1 MRERPITPRRPVPGG
16 LSPHGVCPPGRRE
29 GLVTRLAADDAVRPG
44 GSLPAGRRSGRATMK
59 VTVLGA
65 GSWGTTVASLLC
77 RRDHE
82 VLLWA
87 RNPEVAGEV
96 SDQHTNVEYLPDAQL
111 PRQLRGTADLEEAAR
126 HAELLVVGVPT
137 GAFRDTLQRVRPH
150 LAPWIPVISL
160 SKGLER
166 ETHLRMTEVV
176 KQVLPGRPAA
186 ALTGPNLA
194 KEIMAGQAA
203 ASVIATEDLAVAAA
217 LQRVVRRGMFRVY
230 THHDVVG
237 CEIGGALKNVVA
249 IATGMAEGL
258 GVGDNTRAAVMSRGL
273 AELTTLAVAMGGEAP
288 TLAGLAGMGDLVA
301 TCMSPHSRNR
311 HVGEQLGLGRW
322 LEEILG
328 EMRMVAEGVK
338 TVATVVELADEYGMS
353 MPIARTIHDLVSGKM
368 KAADAYPRMP
378 RADPARHDA
387 HPGRA
392 GAGLSGGSWARAGAR
407 PASPARSPTGA
418 GAAA

>member
-1 MRERPITPRRPVPGG
+1 MR
-16 LSPHGVCPPGRRE
+16 
-29 GLVTRLAADDAVRPG
+29 
-44 GSLPAGRRSGRATMK
+44 

-65 GSWGTTVASLLC
+65 GSWGTTMASVLC
-77 RRDHE
+77 RRDHD

-87 RNPEVAGEV
+87 RNPEVAAEV
-96 SDQHTNVEYLPDAQL
+96 TDRHTNTAYLADAPL
-111 PRQLRGTADLEEAAR
+111 PPRLRGTADLEEAAG

-137 GAFRDTLQRVRPH
+137 GAFRETLEQARPH
-150 LAPWIPVISL
+150 VAPWIPVVSL

-166 ETHLRMTEVV
+166 GTHLRMTEVV

-203 ASVIATEDLAVAAA
+203 ASVIATEDLSVAEA
-217 LQRVVRRGMFRVY
+217 LQKEVRRGLFRVY

-249 IATGMAEGL
+249 IATGMAQGL

-301 TCMSPHSRNR
+301 TCMSPQSRNR
-311 HVGEQLGLGRW
+311 YVGEQLGLGRP
-322 LEEILG
+322 LEDVLG

-338 TVATVVELADEYGMS
+338 TVSTVVELAERHGLD
-353 MPIARTIHDLVSGKM
+353 MPIARTIDAVVTGRMRANEAYRGLVRVPAGHE
-368 KAADAYPRMP
+368 
-378 RADPARHDA
+378 ADP
-387 HPGRA
+387 G
-392 GAGLSGGSWARAGAR
+392 
-407 PASPARSPTGA
+407 
-418 GAAA
+418 

>member
-1 MRERPITPRRPVPGG
+1 MR
-16 LSPHGVCPPGRRE
+16 
-29 GLVTRLAADDAVRPG
+29 
-44 GSLPAGRRSGRATMK
+44 

-87 RNPEVAGEV
+87 RKPEVAAEV
-96 SDQHTNVEYLPDAQL
+96 TEQRSNAAYLPGVRL
-111 PRQLRGTADLEEAAR
+111 PARLRGTADLEQAAG

-137 GAFRDTLQRVRPH
+137 GAFRGTLEGARPH
-150 LAPWIPVISL
+150 LAPWIPVVSL

-166 ETHLRMTEVV
+166 GSHLRMTEVV
-176 KQVLPGRPAA
+176 KEVLPGRPAA

-194 KEIMAGQAA
+194 REIMSGQAA

-217 LQRVVRRGMFRVY
+217 LQREVSRGVFRVY

-273 AELTTLAVAMGGEAP
+273 AELTTLAVAMGGEPA

-301 TCMSPHSRNR
+301 TCMSPQSRNR
-311 HVGEQLGLGRW
+311 HVGEQLGRGRP
-322 LEEILG
+322 LDEVLG

-338 TVATVVELADEYGMS
+338 TASTVVELADRHALD
-353 MPIARTIHDLVSGKM
+353 MPIARTINDVVTGRIR
-368 KAADAYPRMP
+368 AADAYQGLVRSV
-378 RADPARHDA
+378 PAGHESE
-387 HPGRA
+387 PG
-392 GAGLSGGSWARAGAR
+392 
-407 PASPARSPTGA
+407 
-418 GAAA
+418 